1 MYNSKCDI
9 KISAICL
16 QETWLSEDSDLSL
29 LHLDGYQ
36 LISKGKS
43 CSAHGGVAIY
53 LHESFTYR
61 VISPDIIS
69 DIWDGQFIEIYIE
82 EGQKSKSV
90 ILGNIY
96 RPPRQSL
103 ENINTFINEYEIICH
118 QFRQMKHVVLTGD
131 FNIDLMKFKDNN
143 SINSFLET
151 LMSNGYIPKITLPT
165 RLTNRKGTLI
175 DNFFIKISDD
185 FSSTTSGIIINNI
198 SDHFPYFVSLDYL
211 NICKPKSKF
220 INVIPSFC
228 KSIENLIHELSSPD
242 VSVSL
247 QNISGRNPN
256 ESYDNLMN
264 ILKPL
269 IDKHFEYKQIRYNKY
284 KNKKCQWI
292 TKGILKSIAF
302 RDKLYIKYKSTP
314 IDSVQYNNLKVNLKS
329 YNTILRK
336 TIREAKTLYYQTCFS
351 KFKSDIK
358 KTWATINDIIRK
370 ENNKTNI
377 PKYFLINNTKVS
389 DNLEIANEFNTFFTK
404 IGPTL
409 ADSIDAPTNKSYKDY
424 LTVPV
429 NNIFKFHEI
438 TTEDVYKAIQTLKP
452 KTSYGIDKISN
463 KLLKSLSDKL
473 AIPLKNIINQSFS
486 SGIFPNKLKI
496 SKVTPL
502 YKNKENNLLNN
513 YRPIS
518 ILPSVSKVFERIMHN
533 QIYKHFTSL
542 DLFYKSQYGFRKEH
556 STEYA
561 TLELI
566 NRIIFQM
573 DQNKFPLNIFM
584 DLSKAFDTLDHQILL
599 DKLEYY
605 GFKDMSLNLMTS
617 YLNSRTQYVVY
628 NGVSSSCLDITCG
641 VPQGSILGPLLF
653 IIYVNDLP
661 LVSENF
667 DFIVYADDTT
677 LFSTLSHPNPN
688 IDEIDVINSELLNV
702 HNWLKLNKLSLNIN
716 KTKAM
721 VFHTTQRQVI
731 YPNIYLENNKIEFV
745 DKFNFL
751 GLIVDKNLSFKPH
764 IDMISNKISR
774 ATGIMNKLK
783 KFVPTSAL
791 LHIYN
796 CLILSHINYGL
807 IIWGPYI
814 NRNTRL
820 EKLQKKA
827 IRIVNNVKYNSHTN
841 PLFKKNSTL
850 KLNDMCALQDFK
862 FCYKFAH
869 GLLPVYFLDNL
880 ILERSQHYST
890 RQTGQLKLPRVNHD
904 FARKSITYRYP
915 SVYNS
920 MPINFKDK
928 IFTHSLFGFKFNIKQ
943 TLISSYDSPCT
954 ILNCYICQNS

>member
-1 MYNSKCDI
+1 M
-9 KISAICL
+9 
-16 QETWLSEDSDLSL
+16 
-29 LHLDGYQ
+29 
-36 LISKGKS
+36 
-43 CSAHGGVAIY
+43 
-53 LHESFTYR
+53 
-61 VISPDIIS
+61 
-69 DIWDGQFIEIYIE
+69 
-82 EGQKSKSV
+82 
-90 ILGNIY
+90 
-96 RPPRQSL
+96 
-103 ENINTFINEYEIICH
+103 
-118 QFRQMKHVVLTGD
+118 
-131 FNIDLMKFKDNN
+131 
-143 SINSFLET
+143 
-151 LMSNGYIPKITLPT
+151 
-165 RLTNRKGTLI
+165 
-175 DNFFIKISDD
+175 
-185 FSSTTSGIIINNI
+185 
-198 SDHFPYFVSLDYL
+198 
-211 NICKPKSKF
+211 
-220 INVIPSFC
+220 
-228 KSIENLIHELSSPD
+228 
-242 VSVSL
+242 
-247 QNISGRNPN
+247 
-256 ESYDNLMN
+256 
-264 ILKPL
+264 
-269 IDKHFEYKQIRYNKY
+269 
-284 KNKKCQWI
+284 
-292 TKGILKSIAF
+292 
-302 RDKLYIKYKSTP
+302 
-314 IDSVQYNNLKVNLKS
+314 
-329 YNTILRK
+329 
-336 TIREAKTLYYQTCFS
+336 
-351 KFKSDIK
+351 
-358 KTWATINDIIRK
+358 
-370 ENNKTNI
+370 
-377 PKYFLINNTKVS
+377 
-389 DNLEIANEFNTFFTK
+389 
-404 IGPTL
+404 
-409 ADSIDAPTNKSYKDY
+409 
-424 LTVPV
+424 
-429 NNIFKFHEI
+429 
-438 TTEDVYKAIQTLKP
+438 
-452 KTSYGIDKISN
+452 
-463 KLLKSLSDKL
+463 
-473 AIPLKNIINQSFS
+473 
-486 SGIFPNKLKI
+486 
-496 SKVTPL
+496 
-502 YKNKENNLLNN
+502 
-513 YRPIS
+513 
-518 ILPSVSKVFERIMHN
+518 
-533 QIYKHFTSL
+533 
-542 DLFYKSQYGFRKEH
+542 
-556 STEYA
+556 
-561 TLELI
+561 
-566 NRIIFQM
+566 
-573 DQNKFPLNIFM
+573 
-584 DLSKAFDTLDHQILL
+584 
-599 DKLEYY
+599 
-605 GFKDMSLNLMTS
+605 
-617 YLNSRTQYVVY
+617 Y

-796 CLILSHINYGL
+796 CLIFSHINYGL

-827 IRIVNNVKYNSHTN
+827 IRMVNNVKYNSHTN